1 MTTLTSKVKAE
12 NPFANGSAKK
22 SKLLRLIIVSR
33 KALAGIVEIVEIVE
47 IAEDAAAE
55 AGASSEALTVEIA
68 NVDVVA
74 ANLEENTVAVAGIAE
89 AQDVLAGVEAS
100 IPLMNLPSLSS
111 VLR

>member
-33 KALAGIVEIVEIVE
+33 KALAGIVEIVE